1 MLKSCLGCEKK
12 LPPKPATQLI
22 ADSTDFPMKNV
33 RPARLLNSYKLKS
46 YLSRGIR
53 LNSFSGVLSWKNFV
67 LFFCIYSL
75 TFIRYSEKLPA
86 RFAGQHFP
94 ILLPSSPSSQSSPT
108 TPPPPPPLLPLLTSS
123 SSTLTCTLA
132 PPKAL

>member
-1 MLKSCLGCEKK
+1 MLESCLGCEEK

-22 ADSTDFPMKNV
+22 ADNTDFPMKNV

-46 YLSRGIR
+46 YLSRGTR

-75 TFIRYSEKLPA
+75 TFIRYSEIIPA
-86 RFAGQHFP
+86 RFAVQHFP
-94 ILLPSSPSSQSSPT
+94 ILLPHHPH
-108 TPPPPPPLLPLLTSS
+108 LHFG
-123 SSTLTCTLA
+123 STEISVMKKVPEWLKKGTMKNT
-132 PPKAL
+132 